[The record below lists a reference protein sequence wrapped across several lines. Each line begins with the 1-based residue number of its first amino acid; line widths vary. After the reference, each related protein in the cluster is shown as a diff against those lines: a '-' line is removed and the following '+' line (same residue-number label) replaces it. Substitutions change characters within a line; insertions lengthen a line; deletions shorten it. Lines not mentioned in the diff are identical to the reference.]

1 MCPRGV
7 PLILDDCACCLVCA
21 RQRGQACS
29 DMSPCDTH
37 KGLRCDY
44 AKDVRKRTGICVG
57 ERPTSQ
63 CDHWSAHT
71 HTHLKPE
78 E

>member
-1 MCPRGV
+1 MCPPGV

-44 AKDVRKRTGICVG
+44 TKDVRKRTGICVG
-57 ERPTSQ
+57 ERSTVQ
-63 CDHWSAHT
+63 HDN
-71 HTHLKPE
+71 
-78 E
+78 